1 MSSLNDK
8 INDLGNG
15 LTSLTFEEF
24 TWDDGN
30 GGYKMISA
38 ANLGKL
44 CYYMRRHY
52 PGVTTID
59 EMPPYLII
67 RCSAPPPAPSKR
79 PFLIGGLL
87 AIWLG
92 EGQGLPP
99 EIMGG
104 YLGNLEIQLQIG
116 SDYEEDLRPYHI
128 PKTDTLWRLMRGG
141 FPEALAVSFIDNEIF
156 VELPE
161 LPRLEHAERLQRC
174 PGWFAHEGPK
184 LFYYNGL
191 RIKTQRNKE
200 VGRLRMQNR
209 EGKLLHSDMLKMDD
223 IYVIDDDAMGSH
235 TAMLCKGKTVIS
247 QPDQVVMGIFA
258 TSDPVAYGEP
268 SIRAGCCGSALVR
281 LDRSTEAEGRLEKSG
296 KIGGFI
302 VGSEFGEGDGADDF
316 LRVLCYAE
324 VNDWRIEAGGEAE

>member
-1 MSSLNDK
+1 MSSLNDQMT
-8 INDLGNG
+8 NLGSG
-15 LTSLTFEEF
+15 LTSLTFSEF

-38 ANLGKL
+38 ANLRNL
-44 CYYMRRHY
+44 YYYMRTHY

-67 RCSAPPPAPSKR
+67 WCEETIPEPSKR

-87 AIWLG
+87 AIWLV

-104 YLGNLEIQLQIG
+104 FLGNLQID
-116 SDYEEDLRPYHI
+116 SDYVDDLRPYHI
-128 PKTDTLWRLMRGG
+128 PTTKTLCLLISEG
-141 FPEALAVSFIDNEIF
+141 FPDALAVSFIDNQIF

-161 LPRLEHAERLQRC
+161 LPRNEHAKRLQRC
-174 PGWFAHEGPK
+174 PGWFAHDGLK

-191 RIKTQRNKE
+191 RITTQRNKE
-200 VGRLRMQNR
+200 LGQSRTQGR

-223 IYVIDDDAMGSH
+223 IYMVDDDAMGSH
-235 TAMLCKGKTVIS
+235 TAMLCKGKTVVS
-247 QPDQVVMGIFA
+247 QTDQVIMGIFA

-268 SIRAGCCGSALVR
+268 GIRAGCCGSALVR
-281 LDRSTEAEGRLEKSG
+281 LERSIEAEGGLVENSG

-302 VGSEFGEGDGADDF
+302 VGSEFGEGGGDDDF
-316 LRVLCYAE
+316 PRVLCYAE
-324 VNDWRIEAGGEAE
+324 VNDGLIEAGREAE